1 MEKEAFEDLIADYE
15 AHGGEN
21 SFVHSICKPES

>member
-1 MEKEAFEDLIADYE
+1 MEKKAFEDLIADYE

-21 SFVHSICKPES
+21 SFVHSVCKPES